1 MDRSV
6 VVRGEQRPRLW
17 WDDGDLGIG
26 AGEAGDRVE
35 RLPQRDDR
43 ELDQADA
50 ASLCASKDVGTAV
63 AGNRGELRERLLL
76 QVGDVRV
83 GVLGARPSAPHPG
96 NHPAIVRRMPHFALF
111 YETAENFAER
121 RQPYRQAHLALVDA
135 AHREGRLLLAGA
147 LKPAAGALLVFR
159 TDDISDVERFAK
171 NDPYVTN
178 GLVTSWRV
186 REWTVVVGEG
196 AVPR

>member
-1 MDRSV
+1 MDGAV
-6 VVRGEQRPRLW
+6 VVRREQRLRLR
-17 WDDGDLGIG
+17 WDNRDFGIG
-26 AGEAGDRVE
+26 AGEAADRIE

-43 ELDQADA
+43 EFDQADSA
-50 ASLCASKDVGTAV
+50 GRRASQDVRTAV
-63 AGNRGELRERLLL
+63 AGNRGQLRERLLL
-76 QVGDVRV
+76 QVADVRV
-83 GVLGARPSAPHPG
+83 GVLGARPAAPHPG

-159 TDDISDVERFAK
+159 ADDISDVERFAK

-186 REWTVVVGEG
+186 REWAVVVGEG

>member
-1 MDRSV
+1 MDRAV
-6 VVRGEQRPRLW
+6 VVRREQRLRLR

-26 AGEAGDRVE
+26 AGETGDRVE
-35 RLPQRDDR
+35 RLPQCDDR
-43 ELDQADA
+43 ELDQAD
-50 ASLCASKDVGTAV
+50 SGPLCPSQDVRTTV
-63 AGNRGELRERLLL
+63 AGNRGKVRESLLL

-83 GVLGARPSAPHPG
+83 GVLRARPSAPHPG
-96 NHPAIVRRMPHFALF
+96 NHPAIVRGMPHFALF

-159 TDDISDVERFAK
+159 ADDISDVERFAK
-171 NDPYVTN
+171 NDPYVTS

-186 REWTVVVGEG
+186 REWAVVVGEG

>member
-1 MDRSV
+1 MDRAV
-6 VVRGEQRPRLW
+6 VVRREQRLRLR

-26 AGEAGDRVE
+26 AGETGDRVE

-43 ELDQADA
+43 ELDQADSGPLR
-50 ASLCASKDVGTAV
+50 ASQDVRTTV
-63 AGNRGELRERLLL
+63 AGNRGKVRESLLL
-76 QVGDVRV
+76 QVADVRV
-83 GVLGARPSAPHPG
+83 GVLGARPSVPQPG
-96 NHPAIVRRMPHFALF
+96 NHPAIVRGMPHFALF

-159 TDDISDVERFAK
+159 ADDISDVERFAK
-171 NDPYVTN
+171 NDPYVTS

-186 REWTVVVGEG
+186 REWAVVVGEG

>member
-1 MDRSV
+1 
-6 VVRGEQRPRLW
+6 
-17 WDDGDLGIG
+17 
-26 AGEAGDRVE
+26 
-35 RLPQRDDR
+35 
-43 ELDQADA
+43 
-50 ASLCASKDVGTAV
+50 
-63 AGNRGELRERLLL
+63 
-76 QVGDVRV
+76 
-83 GVLGARPSAPHPG
+83 
-96 NHPAIVRRMPHFALF
+96 MPHFALF

-159 TDDISDVERFAK
+159 ADDISDVERFAK
-171 NDPYVTN
+171 NDPYVTS

-186 REWTVVVGEG
+186 REWAVVVGDG